1 MFEITGID
9 EFQKEIAKFEERL
22 DKLSEKTSIKFSEMF
37 TSEFMSQ
44 YTDFA
49 TLDEMLD
56 NFGYADFSQEEFEAI
71 PDDEINAKVA
81 SHTKFSTFQEML
93 DKGCEL
99 YSSTLSEPMISFAS
113 LSKESKRL
121 TFSSASSRALVST
134 FIVSGFILLT
144 SLSVIF
150 IIAPFLLQVNNFI
163 ALNLLFYSQSLPLAF
178 VLIAQLLL
186 FCHSANKF
194 CVDE

>member
-71 PDDEINAKVA
+71 PTE
-81 SHTKFSTFQEML
+81 
-93 DKGCEL
+93 
-99 YSSTLSEPMISFAS
+99 Y
-113 LSKESKRL
+113 
-121 TFSSASSRALVST
+121 
-134 FIVSGFILLT
+134 
-144 SLSVIF
+144 
-150 IIAPFLLQVNNFI
+150 
-163 ALNLLFYSQSLPLAF
+163 
-178 VLIAQLLL
+178 
-186 FCHSANKF
+186 
-194 CVDE
+194 

>member
-49 TLDEMLD
+49 TLDEI
-56 NFGYADFSQEEFEAI
+56 GYADFSQEEFEAI

-99 YSSTLSEPMISFAS
+99 YCERQLMI
-113 LSKESKRL
+113 
-121 TFSSASSRALVST
+121 
-134 FIVSGFILLT
+134 
-144 SLSVIF
+144 
-150 IIAPFLLQVNNFI
+150 
-163 ALNLLFYSQSLPLAF
+163 
-178 VLIAQLLL
+178 
-186 FCHSANKF
+186 
-194 CVDE
+194 